1 MSSCPALDVSKLSLS
16 YIFQLFHHFEL
27 LQMQDSPMG
36 DVQAIFYT
44 YTACIYALY
53 CDDAAASEA
62 GRCVSDEDDR
72 GLRLPRR
79 KVAVASVC
87 CHVHPGV

>member
-1 MSSCPALDVSKLSLS
+1 
-16 YIFQLFHHFEL
+16 
-27 LQMQDSPMG
+27 MQDSPMG

-72 GLRLPRR
+72 GHGSPEW
-79 KVAVASVC
+79 KVAAASVRC
-87 CHVHPGV
+87 QVQSRV